1 MYKFSVSVRAYYV
14 GLRRDYDLTTTAGC
28 IAAADDLLDHPCSG
42 AGKRTITELYRAG
55 GLGVYQIYKRLGES
69 KSPEDIRNLC
79 EYFDQMLHESLY

>member
-1 MYKFSVSVRAYYV
+1 MFKFSVSVRAYHV
-14 GLRRDYDLTTTAGC
+14 SLKRGYDLTTAAGC
-28 IAAADDLLDHPCSG
+28 IAAADDLLNHPCSG

-79 EYFDQMLHESLY
+79 EFFDWRLHESLD